1 MCAIRFPT
9 AGTAVLAAGVLA
21 CSNAG
26 GVADR
31 GEVLVTLQRTNE
43 AVAPQVTGLFLQ
55 AEPTRA
61 TAAAVAPD
69 TIEALTIVVTDIE
82 FLEVA
87 DSADTAEAGGWIA
100 LSLDEPATLDLLS
113 LPTEDASPVV
123 IAAGSVPIGEYRKVR
138 LYVSDATI
146 VFKGPISVGQSVF
159 DSGVEYP
166 VRIPSADQSGIKTD
180 VAFSVGDEAAEVNLL
195 FASSA
200 TFANLTATGS
210 GRVQMAPVLRARSQ
224 NDE

>member
-1 MCAIRFPT
+1 MCAIRFPI
-9 AGTAVLAAGVLA
+9 AGAAGLVAGVLA
-21 CSNAG
+21 CTNAG

-43 AVAPQVTGLFLQ
+43 AIAPQVTGLFLKPEVNG
-55 AEPTRA
+55 AS
-61 TAAAVAPD
+61 AAAVAPD
-69 TIEALTIVVTDIE
+69 TVVALTIIVTDIE

-87 DSADTAEAGGWIA
+87 DSADTADAGGWIT
-100 LSLDEPATLDLLS
+100 LTLDEPATLDLLS
-113 LPTEDASPVV
+113 LPAEDESPVV

-146 VFKGPISVGQSVF
+146 VFGGPISVGQSVF
-159 DSGVEYP
+159 EAGVEYP

-180 VAFSVGDEAAEVNLL
+180 AEFSVGDEGAEVNLL
-195 FASSA
+195 FAPSA

-210 GRVQMAPVLRARSQ
+210 GRVQMAPVIRARSEG
-224 NDE
+224 DE